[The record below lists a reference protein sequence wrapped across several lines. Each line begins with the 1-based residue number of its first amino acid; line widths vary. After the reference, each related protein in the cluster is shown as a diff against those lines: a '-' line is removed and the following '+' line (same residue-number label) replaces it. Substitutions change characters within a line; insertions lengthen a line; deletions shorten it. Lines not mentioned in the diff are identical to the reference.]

1 MENNIKRIVVALLIA
16 TMIFTIAGCGK
27 KKEKDLVDKLTQEDN
42 SIVEKEETKP
52 ADENKTTGTISPG
65 ELDDRVNFE
74 TARIMAESNDVDF
87 SREILQKYYDAAF
100 RSLNKPTSLRELVY
114 NSQSIE
120 QVCSMDGI
128 LNRIAVEYVED
139 ILRQREKER
148 LNNLPEEDIDAI
160 VARYKAQMD
169 NLGIVESAQK
179 EYALEMEKEYNVES
193 VIQEKYQEAYLQAI
207 KNIFTEL
214 APDYLNSLNLSK

>member
-1 MENNIKRIVVALLIA
+1 MGDNIKRIIVALLVA
-16 TMIFTIAGCGK
+16 TMVFTITGCGK

-52 ADENKTTGTISPG
+52 DDENKTTGTISPG

-100 RSLNKPTSLRELVY
+100 KSLNKPTSLRELVY

-120 QVCSMDGI
+120 QVCSIDGI

>member
-1 MENNIKRIVVALLIA
+1 MGDNIKRIIVALLIA
-16 TMIFTIAGCGK
+16 TMIFTVTGCGK

>member
-1 MENNIKRIVVALLIA
+1 MGDNIKRIIVALLIA
-16 TMIFTIAGCGK
+16 TMIFTITGCGK

-169 NLGIVESAQK
+169 NLGIVESAQR

>member
-1 MENNIKRIVVALLIA
+1 MGNNIKRIVVALLIV
-16 TMIFTIAGCGK
+16 TMVFTITGCGK

-52 ADENKTTGTISPG
+52 VDENKTTGVISPG

-100 RSLNKPTSLRELVY
+100 KSLNKPTSLRELVY

>member
-1 MENNIKRIVVALLIA
+1 MGDNIKRIIVALLVA
-16 TMIFTIAGCGK
+16 TMVFTITGCGK

-42 SIVEKEETKP
+42 STVEKEEAKP
-52 ADENKTTGTISPG
+52 DDENKTTGTISPG

-214 APDYLNSLNLSK
+214 APDYLNSLNLST

>member
-1 MENNIKRIVVALLIA
+1 MGNNIKRIVVALLIV
-16 TMIFTIAGCGK
+16 TMVFTITGCGK

-52 ADENKTTGTISPG
+52 VDENKTTGAISPG

-74 TARIMAESNDVDF
+74 TAKIMAESNDVDF

-100 RSLNKPTSLRELVY
+100 KSLNKPTSLRELVY

>member
-1 MENNIKRIVVALLIA
+1 MGNNIKRIVVALLIV
-16 TMIFTIAGCGK
+16 TMVFTITGCGK
-27 KKEKDLVDKLTQEDN
+27 KKEKDLVDKLTQKDN

-52 ADENKTTGTISPG
+52 VDENKTTGAISPG

>member
-1 MENNIKRIVVALLIA
+1 MGDNIKRIVVALLIA

-179 EYALEMEKEYNVES
+179 EYVLEMEKEYNVES

>member
-1 MENNIKRIVVALLIA
+1 MGNNIKRIVVALLIV
-16 TMIFTIAGCGK
+16 TMVFTITGCGK

-52 ADENKTTGTISPG
+52 VDENKTTGAISPG

-87 SREILQKYYDAAF
+87 SREILQKYYDAAIK
-100 RSLNKPTSLRELVY
+100 SLNKPTSLRELVY

>member
-1 MENNIKRIVVALLIA
+1 MGDNIKRIVVALLIA

>member
-1 MENNIKRIVVALLIA
+1 MGNNIKRIVVALLIA
-16 TMIFTIAGCGK
+16 TMVFAIAGCGK
-27 KKEKDLVDKLTQEDN
+27 DKEKDLVDKLTEEDN
-42 SIVEKEETKP
+42 STVEKEETQPVEESK
-52 ADENKTTGTISPG
+52 ATGAISPG

-120 QVCSMDGI
+120 QVCTMDGI

-139 ILRQREKER
+139 ILRQREKDR

-160 VARYKAQMD
+160 VARYKAQMN
-169 NLGIVESAQK
+169 NLGIVESAQR

>member
-1 MENNIKRIVVALLIA
+1 MGNNIKRIVVALLIA
-16 TMIFTIAGCGK
+16 TMVFTITGCGK

-52 ADENKTTGTISPG
+52 VDENKTTGAISPG
-65 ELDDRVNFE
+65 ELDDRVNYE

-100 RSLNKPTSLRELVY
+100 KSLNKPTSLRELVY

>member
-1 MENNIKRIVVALLIA
+1 MGNNIKRIMVALLIV
-16 TMIFTIAGCGK
+16 TMVFTITGCGK

-52 ADENKTTGTISPG
+52 VDGNKTTGAISPG

-74 TARIMAESNDVDF
+74 TARIMAESNDIDF

-100 RSLNKPTSLRELVY
+100 KSLNKPTSLRELVY

>member
-1 MENNIKRIVVALLIA
+1 MGNNIKRIVVALLIV
-16 TMIFTIAGCGK
+16 TMVFTITGCGK
-27 KKEKDLVDKLTQEDN
+27 KKEKDLVDKITQEDN
-42 SIVEKEETKP
+42 SIMKKEETKP
-52 ADENKTTGTISPG
+52 VDENKTTGAISPG

-100 RSLNKPTSLRELVY
+100 KSLNKPTSLRELVY

>member
-1 MENNIKRIVVALLIA
+1 MGNNIKRIVVALLIA
-16 TMIFTIAGCGK
+16 TMVFTITGCGK
-27 KKEKDLVDKLTQEDN
+27 DKEKDLVDKLTKEDN
-42 SIVEKEETKP
+42 LIVEKEETQP
-52 ADENKTTGTISPG
+52 VEESRATGAISPG

>member
-1 MENNIKRIVVALLIA
+1 MGNNIKRIVVALLIV
-16 TMIFTIAGCGK
+16 TMVFTITGCGK

-52 ADENKTTGTISPG
+52 VDENKTTGAISPG

-100 RSLNKPTSLRELVY
+100 KSLNKPTSLRELVY

-214 APDYLNSLNLSK
+214 APDYLNSLNLFK

>member
-1 MENNIKRIVVALLIA
+1 MGNNIKRIVVALLIV
-16 TMIFTIAGCGK
+16 TMISTITGCGK
-27 KKEKDLVDKLTQEDN
+27 RKEKDLGDKITQEDN
-42 SIVEKEETKP
+42 SIVEKEGTKP
-52 ADENKTTGTISPG
+52 VDENKTTGAISPG

-100 RSLNKPTSLRELVY
+100 KSLNKPTSLRELVY

-160 VARYKAQMD
+160 IARYKAQMD

>member
-1 MENNIKRIVVALLIA
+1 MGNNIKRIVAALLIA
-16 TMIFTIAGCGK
+16 TMIFTITGCGK
-27 KKEKDLVDKLTQEDN
+27 DKEKDLVDKLTKEDN
-42 SIVEKEETKP
+42 STVEKEETQPVEESK
-52 ADENKTTGTISPG
+52 ATGAISPG

-120 QVCSMDGI
+120 QVCTMDGI

-139 ILRQREKER
+139 ILRQREKDR

-169 NLGIVESAQK
+169 NLGIVESAQR
-179 EYALEMEKEYNVES
+179 EYAVEMEKEYNVES

>member
-1 MENNIKRIVVALLIA
+1 MGNNIKRIVVALLIV
-16 TMIFTIAGCGK
+16 TMVFTITGCGK

-52 ADENKTTGTISPG
+52 VDENKTTGAISPG

-100 RSLNKPTSLRELVY
+100 KSLNKPTSLRELVY

>member
-1 MENNIKRIVVALLIA
+1 MGDNIKRIIVALLVA
-16 TMIFTIAGCGK
+16 TMVFTITGCGK

-52 ADENKTTGTISPG
+52 DDENKTTGTISPG

-100 RSLNKPTSLRELVY
+100 KSLNKPTSLRELVY

-169 NLGIVESAQK
+169 NLGIVESAQR

>member
-1 MENNIKRIVVALLIA
+1 MGNNIKRIVVALLIA
-16 TMIFTIAGCGK
+16 TMVFGITGCGK
-27 KKEKDLVDKLTQEDN
+27 DKEKDLVDKLTKEDN
-42 SIVEKEETKP
+42 STVDKEETQP
-52 ADENKTTGTISPG
+52 IEENKATGAISPG

-100 RSLNKPTSLRELVY
+100 KSLNKPTSLRELVY

-120 QVCSMDGI
+120 QVCTMDGI

>member
-1 MENNIKRIVVALLIA
+1 MGNNIKRIVVALLIT
-16 TMIFTIAGCGK
+16 TMIFAITGCGK
-27 KKEKDLVDKLTQEDN
+27 DKEKDLVDKLTKEDN
-42 SIVEKEETKP
+42 STVDKEETQSVEESK
-52 ADENKTTGTISPG
+52 ATGAISPG

-120 QVCSMDGI
+120 QVCTMDGI

-139 ILRQREKER
+139 ILRQREKDR

-169 NLGIVESAQK
+169 NLGIVESAQR

>member
-1 MENNIKRIVVALLIA
+1 
-16 TMIFTIAGCGK
+16 
-27 KKEKDLVDKLTQEDN
+27 
-42 SIVEKEETKP
+42 
-52 ADENKTTGTISPG
+52 
-65 ELDDRVNFE
+65 
-74 TARIMAESNDVDF
+74 
-87 SREILQKYYDAAF
+87 
-100 RSLNKPTSLRELVY
+100 
-114 NSQSIE
+114 
-120 QVCSMDGI
+120 MDGI

-214 APDYLNSLNLSK
+214 APDYFNSLNLSK

>member
-1 MENNIKRIVVALLIA
+1 MGNNIKRIVVALLIV
-16 TMIFTIAGCGK
+16 TMVFTITGCGK
-27 KKEKDLVDKLTQEDN
+27 KKEKDLVDKITQEDN

-52 ADENKTTGTISPG
+52 VDENKTTGAISPG
-65 ELDDRVNFE
+65 ELDDRVNYE

-100 RSLNKPTSLRELVY
+100 KSLNKPTSLRELVY

>member
-1 MENNIKRIVVALLIA
+1 MGNNIKRIVVALLIV
-16 TMIFTIAGCGK
+16 TMVFTITGCGK
-27 KKEKDLVDKLTQEDN
+27 KKEKDLDDKLTQKDN

-52 ADENKTTGTISPG
+52 VDENKTTGAISPG

>member
-1 MENNIKRIVVALLIA
+1 MGDNIKRIIVALLVA
-16 TMIFTIAGCGK
+16 TMIFTITGCGK

-42 SIVEKEETKP
+42 STVEKDETKP
-52 ADENKTTGTISPG
+52 VDENKTTGTISPG

-148 LNNLPEEDIDAI
+148 LNNLPEEDIGAI

>member
-1 MENNIKRIVVALLIA
+1 MGDNIKRIIVALLVA
-16 TMIFTIAGCGK
+16 TMVFTVTGCGK

>member
-1 MENNIKRIVVALLIA
+1 MGNNIKRIVVALLIV
-16 TMIFTIAGCGK
+16 TMVFTITGCGK

-42 SIVEKEETKP
+42 PIVEKEETKLV
-52 ADENKTTGTISPG
+52 DENKTTGAISPG

-100 RSLNKPTSLRELVY
+100 KSLNKPTSLRELVY

>member
-1 MENNIKRIVVALLIA
+1 MGNNIKRIVVALLIV
-16 TMIFTIAGCGK
+16 TMVFTITGCGK
-27 KKEKDLVDKLTQEDN
+27 KKEKDLVDELTQEDN

-52 ADENKTTGTISPG
+52 VDENKTTGAISPG

-87 SREILQKYYDAAF
+87 SRETLQKYYDAAF
-100 RSLNKPTSLRELVY
+100 KSLNKPTSLRELVY

-193 VIQEKYQEAYLQAI
+193 IIQEKYQEAYLQAI

>member
-1 MENNIKRIVVALLIA
+1 MGNNIKRIVVALLIV
-16 TMIFTIAGCGK
+16 TMIFTITGCGK
-27 KKEKDLVDKLTQEDN
+27 KKEKDLVDKITQEDN
-42 SIVEKEETKP
+42 SIVEKEEIKP
-52 ADENKTTGTISPG
+52 VDENKTTGAISPG

-100 RSLNKPTSLRELVY
+100 KSLNKPTSLRELVY

>member
-1 MENNIKRIVVALLIA
+1 MGDNIKRIIVALLIA
-16 TMIFTIAGCGK
+16 TMIFTITGCGK

-169 NLGIVESAQK
+169 NLGIVKSAQR

>member
-1 MENNIKRIVVALLIA
+1 MGDNIKRIIVALLVA
-16 TMIFTIAGCGK
+16 TMIFTITGCGK

>member
-1 MENNIKRIVVALLIA
+1 MGNNIKRIVVALLIVTTVFA
-16 TMIFTIAGCGK
+16 ITGCGK

-52 ADENKTTGTISPG
+52 VDENKTTGAISPG

-100 RSLNKPTSLRELVY
+100 KSLNKPTSLRELVY

-214 APDYLNSLNLSK
+214 APDYLNSLNLAK

>member
-1 MENNIKRIVVALLIA
+1 MGNNIKRIVVALLIA
-16 TMIFTIAGCGK
+16 TMVFGITGCGK
-27 KKEKDLVDKLTQEDN
+27 DKEKDLVDKLTKEDN
-42 SIVEKEETKP
+42 LTVDKEETQPIEESK
-52 ADENKTTGTISPG
+52 ATGAISPG

-100 RSLNKPTSLRELVY
+100 KSLNKPTSLRELVY

-120 QVCSMDGI
+120 QVCTMDGI

>member
-1 MENNIKRIVVALLIA
+1 MGNNIKRIVVALLIA
-16 TMIFTIAGCGK
+16 TMVFAITGCGK
-27 KKEKDLVDKLTQEDN
+27 DKEKDLVEKLTKEDN
-42 SIVEKEETKP
+42 STVEKEETQPVEESK
-52 ADENKTTGTISPG
+52 ATGAISPG

-120 QVCSMDGI
+120 QVCTMDGI

-139 ILRQREKER
+139 ILRQREKDR

-169 NLGIVESAQK
+169 NLGIVESAQR

>member
-1 MENNIKRIVVALLIA
+1 MGNNIKRIVAALLIA
-16 TMIFTIAGCGK
+16 TMVFAITGCGK
-27 KKEKDLVDKLTQEDN
+27 DKEKDLVDKLTKEDN
-42 SIVEKEETKP
+42 STVDKEETQP
-52 ADENKTTGTISPG
+52 AEESKATGAISPG

-120 QVCSMDGI
+120 QVCTMDGI

-139 ILRQREKER
+139 ILRQREKDR

-169 NLGIVESAQK
+169 NLGIVESAQR

>member
-1 MENNIKRIVVALLIA
+1 MGNNIKRIVVALLIA
-16 TMIFTIAGCGK
+16 TMVFAIAGCGK
-27 KKEKDLVDKLTQEDN
+27 DKEKDLVDNLTKEDN
-42 SIVEKEETKP
+42 STVEKEETQPVEESK
-52 ADENKTTGTISPG
+52 ATGAISPG

-100 RSLNKPTSLRELVY
+100 KSLNKPTSLRELVY

-120 QVCSMDGI
+120 QVCTMDGI

>member
-1 MENNIKRIVVALLIA
+1 MGNNIKRIVAALLIA
-16 TMIFTIAGCGK
+16 TMVFATTGCGK
-27 KKEKDLVDKLTQEDN
+27 DKEKDLVDKLTKEDN
-42 SIVEKEETKP
+42 STVEKEETQPVEESK
-52 ADENKTTGTISPG
+52 ATGAISPG

-100 RSLNKPTSLRELVY
+100 KSLNKPTSLRELVY

-120 QVCSMDGI
+120 QVCTMDGI

-139 ILRQREKER
+139 ILRQREKDR

-160 VARYKAQMD
+160 VARYKAQMN
-169 NLGIVESAQK
+169 NLGIVESAQR

>member
-52 ADENKTTGTISPG
+52 ADENKTTRTISPG

-100 RSLNKPTSLRELVY
+100 KSLNKPTSLRELVY